1 LFDSRRPG
9 RFSLRENPHRGDF
22 RECARY
28 FWDHCWDHS
37 EQWRAVSH
45 VTGTDPRPNSA
56 NDGTA
61 PTDSYYKKKKA
72 TSKPASCHIEPHAFL
87 PCCLNIVLASCS
99 MGFNMAISIK
109 IKPYNFRTTVTMVIG
124 LIQTQMAQKP
134 MLRAEVGM
142 RVRCANKAS
151 AE

>member
-1 LFDSRRPG
+1 
-9 RFSLRENPHRGDF
+9 
-22 RECARY
+22 
-28 FWDHCWDHS
+28 
-37 EQWRAVSH
+37 
-45 VTGTDPRPNSA
+45 
-56 NDGTA
+56 
-61 PTDSYYKKKKA
+61 
-72 TSKPASCHIEPHAFL
+72 
-87 PCCLNIVLASCS
+87 